1 MINSGNGARIKAWAG
16 SGVGSGIVKNITF
29 TNFVD
34 SKVDL
39 PITIDQCYST
49 TAAAVSVPIPTSL
62 YSSLIFF
69 PL

>member
-1 MINSGNGARIKAWAG
+1 MINPGNGARIKAWAG

-29 TNFVD
+29 ANFVH

-49 TAAAVSVPIPTSL
+49 TAAAASVPVPTSL
-62 YSSLIFF
+62 SVF